1 MPILKLGRR
10 SVSSLPAVSKPT
22 IFYDSDLK
30 GFGIKAMPTGAQ
42 SWIVEYRPGEG
53 GRGVQKRRMV
63 IGTPS
68 TLSPE
73 KAREAAERLL
83 AEVKLGG
90 DPAAERAK
98 ARRADTVN
106 DILDAYI
113 REHATPHLKASST
126 DLLKIYFD
134 KHIRPAIG
142 HKKSTTIAKGDVA
155 NLHRAIGKTLP
166 VTANRAIVALKAA
179 YNHAIE
185 HGSIPETIK
194 NPAAGIKMF
203 DEQPR
208 ERYLTEEELQRLGDT
223 LREAETTGLPHVVDQ
238 TKQSKH
244 ARKTENRFTK
254 IDQHAAAAIRL
265 LLFTGCRLREILHVR
280 WSEYDAGR
288 GLLFLPTSKT
298 GRKTVVLS
306 APAITILDTLPRI
319 GAYVVASESA
329 GQKDER
335 PRHDLNRPW
344 RAIRRHAG
352 IEDVHIH
359 DLRHSFG
366 AIGAGSGLGL
376 PIIGRLLG
384 HTQAATTARYS
395 HVAIDPAKR
404 AADLIAGQISDAM
417 NGGK

>member
-1 MPILKLGRR
+1 MPIIKIGRR
-10 SVSSLPAVSKPT
+10 SIAKLEPGEKPALY
-22 IFYDSDLK
+22 YDEDLA
-30 GFGIKAMPTGAQ
+30 GFGIKVTPSGAR
-42 SWIVEYRPGEG
+42 SWFVEYRPGEG
-53 GRGVQKRRMV
+53 GRGVTKRRMV
-63 IGTPS
+63 IGTPA
-68 TLSPE
+68 TLTPE

-83 AEVKLGG
+83 AQVKLGG

-113 REHATPHLKASST
+113 KEHAVPHLKESSA
-126 DLLKIYFD
+126 DLLAIYFD
-134 KHIRPAIG
+134 KHIRPVLG
-142 HKKSTTIAKGDVA
+142 HKKSTSVVKADVA
-155 NLHRAIGKTLP
+155 SLHRTIGRTQA
-166 VTANRAIVALKAA
+166 VTANRAIVALKGA

-185 HGSIPETIK
+185 HGSIPETTK
-194 NPAAGIKMF
+194 NPAAGIKLF
-203 DEQPR
+203 EEEPR
-208 ERYLTEEELQRLGDT
+208 ERYLTEEELQRLGDA
-223 LREAETTGLPHVVDQ
+223 LREGETVGLPHVVDE

-244 ARKTENRFTK
+244 ARKPENRFTK
-254 IDQHAAAAIRL
+254 IDQYAAAAIRL
-265 LLFTGCRLREILHVR
+265 LLFTGCRLREILNLR

-306 APAITILDTLPRI
+306 APAIAILDTLPRI
-319 GAYVVASESA
+319 GGYVIAPESA
-329 GQKDER
+329 GQKNEH

-344 RAIRRHAG
+344 RAIRKRSG

-366 AIGAGSGLGL
+366 AVGAGSGLGL

-404 AADLIAGQISDAM
+404 AADLIAGQIADAM

>member
-142 HKKSTTIAKGDVA
+142 HKKSTTIAKADVA
-155 NLHRAIGKTLP
+155 NLHRAIGKTQP

-223 LREAETTGLPHVVDQ
+223 LREAETTGLPHVVDE

-306 APAITILDTLPRI
+306 APAIAILDTLPRI

-344 RAIRRHAG
+344 RAIRKHAG

>member
-1 MPILKLGRR
+1 MPILRLGRR
-10 SVSSLPAVSKPT
+10 SISSLPAVGKAT
-22 IFYDSDLK
+22 IFYDAELK
-30 GFGIKAMPTGAQ
+30 GFGIKVSPTGAR
-42 SWIVEYRPGEG
+42 SWLVEYRPGEG
-53 GRGVQKRRMV
+53 GRRVTKRRMV
-63 IGTPS
+63 IGTPA
-68 TLSPE
+68 TLTPE
-73 KAREAAERLL
+73 KAREAAEKLL
-83 AEVKLGG
+83 AQVKLGG

-113 REHATPHLKASST
+113 KEHATPHLKASSA
-126 DLLKIYFD
+126 DLLAIYFD
-134 KHIRPAIG
+134 KHIRPVLG
-142 HKKSTTIAKGDVA
+142 HKKSTAVAKADVA
-155 NLHRAIGKTLP
+155 SLHRTIGKKQA
-166 VTANRAIVALKAA
+166 VTANRAVVALKAA
-179 YNHAIE
+179 YNHALE
-185 HGSIPETIK
+185 HGSIPETTK
-194 NPAAGIKMF
+194 NPAAGIKLF
-203 DEQPR
+203 EEQPR
-208 ERYLTEEELQRLGDT
+208 ERYLTDEELQRLGDT

-238 TKQSKH
+238 TKKSKH
-244 ARKTENRFTK
+244 ARKLENRFTK
-254 IDQHAAAAIRL
+254 VDQHAAAAIRL

-306 APAITILDTLPRI
+306 APAIAILDTLPRI
-319 GAYVVASESA
+319 GTYVIAPESA

-344 RAIRRHAG
+344 RAIRKHAG

-366 AIGAGSGLGL
+366 AVGAGSGLGL

-384 HTQAATTARYS
+384 HTQATTTARYS

-404 AADLIAGQISDAM
+404 AADLIAGQIADAM
-417 NGGK
+417 KGK